1 MCSWRLTLPI
11 IPDGTRF
18 VLPPEWEWRES
29 LKHNIQSV
37 FSQWGYQ
44 AVQTP
49 ALEIDDASHPL
60 SNRAFKLVDRDG
72 TVLALRSEYTTAVG
86 KLIRTDLSDQP
97 FPIRLQYA
105 GSLWLRSMS
114 SELGR
119 MREFTQVGVELV
131 GASSP
136 RADAELIMM
145 ALDALDTLGVR
156 YELELGNPGFVH
168 SVLEETGLPEEK
180 LNVLHNIIDRKA
192 TPELRAELEK
202 QGISGD
208 LEARILRLP
217 DLYGGIEILD
227 EALHIAG
234 NDTAR
239 AALNHLREVIE
250 LTGRKDHLLDLGM
263 SRRYSYYTGVTF
275 RAYTPDFGL
284 PLLGGGRYDSGIPGA
299 GFAIGLERVMAA
311 LGNPPGRTEPQA
323 IAVTFEGARQA
334 RLDGYRT
341 EFSHLDSLEA
351 TVQYARERG
360 IALVYG
366 PDGVIEV

>member
-1 MCSWRLTLPI
+1 MPI

-29 LKHNIQSV
+29 LKHNIQEV
-37 FSQWGYQ
+37 FSTWGYQ

-49 ALEIDDASHPL
+49 ALEIHDPSHPL
-60 SNRAFKLVDRDG
+60 SDRAFKLVDRDG
-72 TVLALRSEYTTAVG
+72 MVLALRSEYTTAVG
-86 KLIRTDLSDQP
+86 KLIRTDLSSQP

-119 MREFTQVGVELV
+119 MREFTQVGAELV
-131 GASSP
+131 GVSSP

-145 ALDALDTLGVR
+145 ALDALNRLGVR
-156 YELELGNPGFVH
+156 HELELGHPGFVH
-168 SVLEETGLPEEK
+168 SVLEETGLPEDS

-192 TPELRAELEK
+192 TPELRSELEK
-202 QGISGD
+202 QGIRGS
-208 LEARILRLP
+208 LEDRILCLP

-227 EALHIAG
+227 EALELAR

-239 AALNHLREVIE
+239 EAVEHVREVVN
-250 LTGRKDHLLDLGM
+250 LTGREDHLLDLGM
-263 SRRYSYYTGVTF
+263 SRRYSYYTGLTF

-323 IAVTFEGARQA
+323 LALDFASAEQARQ
-334 RLDGYRT
+334 DGYRT
-341 EFSHLDSLEA
+341 EFFLDTTLEA
-351 TVQYARERG
+351 ALLYAKERG
-360 IALVYG
+360 IGLVYSSE
-366 PDGVIEV
+366 GVTQVE